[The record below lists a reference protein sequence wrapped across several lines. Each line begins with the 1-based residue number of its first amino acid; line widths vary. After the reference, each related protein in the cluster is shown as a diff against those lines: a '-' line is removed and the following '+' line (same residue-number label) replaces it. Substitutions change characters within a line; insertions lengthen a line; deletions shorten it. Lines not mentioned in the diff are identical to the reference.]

1 MAVITISRQFGA
13 GGRTVGEMIAEKLNY
28 RFLDDL
34 IIHELAREADVSTD
48 FIKSIERDAGSR
60 ISKFITSLISTNYI
74 ERMAG
79 DKGYI
84 DETKY
89 FSLLQDVII
98 KFAEKDNV
106 VLMGRG
112 GQYILKT
119 LKNAYHFFLIS
130 DLEHRIEFMQE
141 HYNMTDS
148 EAKKAIRLGEDRRTT
163 FFKRFGKDNYDDPK
177 LYHLVLNTSK
187 LSIEQAIDEI
197 CHLVKQ

>member
-48 FIKSIERDAGSR
+48 FIKSIERDAGSK

-112 GQYILKT
+112 GQYILKA

-148 EAKKAIRLGEDRRTT
+148 EAKKAIRLGEDRRRT